1 MIGRLPRRVA
11 CVLLLLAPAALGDE
25 PRPKSPPDRK
35 GDEIIVCGHFI
46 HTGAPVVTWID
57 PGGYDAY
64 DTKPRFPDEA
74 AKDAPAEVKLGFGD
88 RNTAGL
94 DPALRKK
101 VSEKDWDLPTLQKQ
115 VDQFVIH
122 YDVCGTSKA
131 CFKVLHDQRFLGV
144 QFMLDLDGTIYQTM
158 DLKEGAWHATKA
170 NGRSVGIEIANMGAE
185 VPSKSRDHLA
195 RWYKKEGGETV
206 ITIPGGVEKSGLR
219 DKSAVL
225 KPIRPDMISGPIHGE
240 VRQQYDLTPQQYDSL
255 IKLTAALHKTF
266 PKINLD
272 YPRGPDGKV
281 LLTALPDDRSNPN
294 DDYDRYQGVL
304 GHWHVQL
311 NKQDPGPA
319 FQWDKVIDGAKALCS
334 DH

>member
-1 MIGRLPRRVA
+1 MIRRSIHRVA
-11 CVLLLLAPAALGDE
+11 CMLLFLTPAALADE
-25 PRPKSPPDRK
+25 PKPKSPPDRK
-35 GDEIIVCGHFI
+35 GDEIIVCGQFI
-46 HTGAPVVTWID
+46 HSGAPVVTFID

-64 DTKPRFPDEA
+64 DTKRRFPDEA
-74 AKDAPAEVKLGFGD
+74 ANGAPAEVKLGFGD

-101 VSEKDWDLPTLQKQ
+101 VSEKDWDLPTLQQQ

-122 YDVCGTSKA
+122 YDVCGTSKR
-131 CFKVLHDQRFLGV
+131 CFKVLHDERSLAV
-144 QFMLDLDGTIYQTM
+144 QFMLDLDGTIYQTL

-170 NGRSVGIEIANMGAE
+170 NGRSVGVEIANMGAE
-185 VPSKSRDHLA
+185 VPGKSRGHFA
-195 RWYKKEGGETV
+195 NWYTKEGGETV

-225 KPIRPDMISGPIHGE
+225 KPIRPDMVSGPIHGE
-240 VRQQYDLTPQQYDSL
+240 LRQQYDLTPQQYDSL
-255 IKLTAALHKTF
+255 IKLTAALHRTF
-266 PKINLD
+266 PKIKLD

-281 LLTALPDDRSNPN
+281 LLTALSV
-294 DDYDRYQGVL
+294 DDYKTYHGVL

-319 FQWDKVIDGAKALCS
+319 FQWDKVIDGAKAVPTT
-334 DH
+334 H

>member
-11 CVLLLLAPAALGDE
+11 CALLLLAPAAVADE

-35 GDEIIVCGHFI
+35 GDEIIVCGQFV

-64 DTKPRFPDEA
+64 DTKLRFPAEA
-74 AKDAPAEVKLGFGD
+74 AKDAPAELKLGFGD

-101 VSEKDWDLPTLQKQ
+101 VSEKDWDLSTLQQQ

-122 YDVCGTSKA
+122 YDVCGTSKQ
-131 CFKVLHDQRFLGV
+131 CFKVLHDGRGLAV
-144 QFMLDLDGTIYQTM
+144 QFMLDLDGTIYQTL

-170 NGRSVGIEIANMGAE
+170 NGRSVGVEIANMGATT
-185 VPSKSRDHLA
+185 RDETSGHFA
-195 RWYKKEGGETV
+195 KWYKKEGGETV

-225 KPIRPDMISGPIHGE
+225 KPIRPDLISGPIHGE

-255 IKLTAALHKTF
+255 IKLTATLHRTF

-272 YPRGPDGKV
+272 YPRGSDGKV
-281 LLTALPDDRSNPN
+281 LLTALSKE
-294 DDYDRYQGVL
+294 DYEKYHGVL

-319 FQWDKVIDGAKALCS
+319 FQWDKVIEGAKAVPTTP
-334 DH
+334 